1 MPQDLRLDRG
11 RAGAFPGVPAR
22 HWEARQKSCYSG
34 PAVQTR
40 KPLRIEVPKD
50 EGGKLARVGL
60 IAVVGFAVGI
70 LWPRLAGFRLVP
82 SVPSEKT
89 EASAE
94 APNPDAGAP
103 PIGATAAAAEPAPQ
117 AVAATAPASKEN
129 FSVGQGEVASCRDGK
144 KKQEQCDPI
153 DFDGVAR
160 GRIATLA
167 ACDAANDISGVLS
180 LGFELDFEKDRLAGV
195 QAGKST
201 SLTQKDTDALLACL
215 KQNLGEV
222 SLAGIKHKHARYT
235 VYYKVEFK
243 AEASDDKKPMAE
255 AAADA
260 APASGKATVAWDVAL
275 VRSGPARDKD
285 VVARVLQGTRVNV
298 VARSGDWYRVKYDA
312 KGNEGWVFRTAIGM

>member
-1 MPQDLRLDRG
+1 M
-11 RAGAFPGVPAR
+11 
-22 HWEARQKSCYSG
+22 
-34 PAVQTR
+34 QTR
-40 KPLRIEVPKD
+40 KPLRIEVPKE

-60 IAVVGFAVGI
+60 IAVLGFAVGI

-82 SVPSEKT
+82 SVPTEKT
-89 EASAE
+89 EAAADVQS
-94 APNPDAGAP
+94 PDAGAP
-103 PIGATAAAAEPAPQ
+103 ATSAAAAAAVEPSPQ
-117 AVAATAPASKEN
+117 PAANPAAQPKEN
-129 FSVGQGEVASCRDGK
+129 FSVGSGEVASCRDGK

-160 GRIATLA
+160 ARIATLA
-167 ACDAANDISGVLS
+167 ACDAAKDMAGVLS
-180 LGFELDFEKDRLAGV
+180 LGFELDFEKDRVVGV
-195 QAGKST
+195 QTGKST
-201 SLTQKDTDALLACL
+201 SLTQKDSDALLSCV
-215 KQNLGEV
+215 KKNLGEV
-222 SLAGIKHKHARYT
+222 SLAGIRHKHERYT

-243 AEASDDKKPMAE
+243 ADEGSDKKPMPE

-298 VARSGDWYRVKYDA
+298 VARSGDWYRVRYDA

>member
-1 MPQDLRLDRG
+1 MLE
-11 RAGAFPGVPAR
+11 RA
-22 HWEARQKSCYSG
+22 S
-34 PAVQTR
+34 VQTR

-50 EGGKLARVGL
+50 EGGKLGRVGV

-70 LWPRLAGFRLVP
+70 LWPRLAGIRLVP
-82 SVPSEKT
+82 SVPTEKT
-89 EASAE
+89 EAAAE
-94 APNPDAGAP
+94 AAATQAP
-103 PIGATAAAAEPAPQ
+103 SAAPEPAP
-117 AVAATAPASKEN
+117 APPPPAPAQKEN
-129 FSVGQGEVASCRDGK
+129 FTVGAGEVASCRDGK
-144 KKQEQCDPI
+144 KRHEQCDPI

-167 ACDAANDISGVLS
+167 ACDAANDVTGVLS
-180 LGFELDFEKDRLAGV
+180 LGFELDFEKDRVLGV
-195 QAGKST
+195 QSGKST
-201 SLTQKDTDALLACL
+201 SLTQKDADALLACL

-222 SLAGIKHKHARYT
+222 SLAGVRHQHQRYT

-243 AEASDDKKPMAE
+243 GEVGADKKPEPELAP
-255 AAADA
+255 DA

>member
-1 MPQDLRLDRG
+1 M
-11 RAGAFPGVPAR
+11 
-22 HWEARQKSCYSG
+22 
-34 PAVQTR
+34 QTR

-50 EGGKLARVGL
+50 EGGKLGRVGI

-70 LWPRLAGFRLVP
+70 VWPRLAGVRLVP
-82 SVPSEKT
+82 SVPTEK
-89 EASAE
+89 S
-94 APNPDAGAP
+94 DV
-103 PIGATAAAAEPAPQ
+103 AAE
-117 AVAATAPASKEN
+117 VAATAAQAPSAAPEPVAGPAAPPSAPKEN
-129 FSVGQGEVASCRDGK
+129 FTVGAGEVASCRDGK
-144 KKQEQCDPI
+144 KRQEKCDPI

-167 ACDAANDISGVLS
+167 ACDAANDVTGVLS
-180 LGFELDFEKDRLAGV
+180 LGFELDFEKDRVASV
-195 QAGKST
+195 HSGKST
-201 SLTQKDTDALLACL
+201 SLTQKDSDALVGCM

-222 SLAGIKHKHARYT
+222 SLAGIRHQHQRYT
-235 VYYKVEFK
+235 VYYRVDFK
-243 AEASDDKKPMAE
+243 GEAGADKKEPE
-255 AAADA
+255 AAPDA

>member
-1 MPQDLRLDRG
+1 M
-11 RAGAFPGVPAR
+11 
-22 HWEARQKSCYSG
+22 
-34 PAVQTR
+34 QTR

-82 SVPSEKT
+82 SVPTEKT

-94 APNPDAGAP
+94 APSADASAAP
-103 PIGATAAAAEPAPQ
+103 AAAAPVAAAEPAQTPE
-117 AVAATAPASKEN
+117 AAAPASKEN
-129 FSVGQGEVASCRDGK
+129 FSVGSGEVASCRDGK

-180 LGFELDFEKDRLAGV
+180 LGFELDFEKDRVTGV

-201 SLTQKDTDALLACL
+201 SLTQKDTDALLGCL

-222 SLAGIKHKHARYT
+222 ALAGIHHKHERYT

-243 AEASDDKKPMAE
+243 APQGDDKKPIPE

>member
-1 MPQDLRLDRG
+1 M
-11 RAGAFPGVPAR
+11 
-22 HWEARQKSCYSG
+22 
-34 PAVQTR
+34 QTR
-40 KPLRIEVPKD
+40 KPLRIEVPKE

-60 IAVVGFAVGI
+60 IAVLGFGVGI

-82 SVPSEKT
+82 SVPTEKT
-89 EASAE
+89 EAVAE
-94 APNPDAGAP
+94 APSSDAGAP
-103 PIGATAAAAEPAPQ
+103 APALAAVDPSPQ
-117 AVAATAPASKEN
+117 ATSNPVSQAAEN
-129 FSVGQGEVASCRDGK
+129 FSVGAGEVASCRDGK

-167 ACDAANDISGVLS
+167 ACDAAKDVSGVLS
-180 LGFELDFEKDRLAGV
+180 LGFELDFQKDRVVGV
-195 QAGKST
+195 QSGKST
-201 SLTQKDTDALLACL
+201 SLTQKDSDALLSCL
-215 KQNLGEV
+215 KKNLGEV
-222 SLAGIKHKHARYT
+222 SLAGIRHKHERYT

-243 AEASDDKKPMAE
+243 ADDGGDKKEMPETAP
-255 AAADA
+255 DA

-275 VRSGPARDKD
+275 VRRGPARDKE

>member
-1 MPQDLRLDRG
+1 
-11 RAGAFPGVPAR
+11 
-22 HWEARQKSCYSG
+22 
-34 PAVQTR
+34 VQTR

-82 SVPSEKT
+82 SVPTEKT

-94 APNPDAGAP
+94 APSPDAGAP
-103 PIGATAAAAEPAPQ
+103 AAASAAAAEPPPQSVATPAP
-117 AVAATAPASKEN
+117 TSKEN
-129 FSVGQGEVASCRDGK
+129 FSVGPGEVASCRDGK

-180 LGFELDFEKDRLAGV
+180 LGFELDFEKDRVVGV

-201 SLTQKDTDALLACL
+201 SLTQKDSDALLSCL

-222 SLAGIKHKHARYT
+222 SLAGIRHKHERYT

-243 AEASDDKKPMAE
+243 ADQSDDKKPMPE

-298 VARSGDWYRVKYDA
+298 VARRGDWYRVNYDA
-312 KGNEGWVFRTAIGM
+312 MGNEGWVFRTAIGM